1 MALPYK
7 SCTEETNLEE
17 LLWEF
22 FRVNRDDVLAFA
34 KVPQTALDTFPAA
47 NPSTVASTFQ
57 LCVIKNILITLNRE
71 VIFKLRDVCTPTT
84 CPKMIASDEWHF
96 LCAPHADKP
105 RDCCAID
112 YMQHT
117 VDSCSST
124 ILLIEDKPP
133 AVAAKQFHSIVRRL
147 FRIYGHLY
155 FHHQSFF
162 KFVETE
168 CAKFFVFLKQFGLWK
183 GDMVIIPEDVLNKLS
198 GGNLSEVPVKDR
210 RTSWSANRQSL
221 AKAPSIDLRSAGTI
235 VDLRTVAMQLD
246 EEFDED
252 TASQGSSSNH
262 TVILS

>member
-1 MALPYK
+1 MRLPYK
-7 SCTEETNLEE
+7 SDTEFATLDE

-22 FRVNRDDVLAFA
+22 LIANKGDVHAFA
-34 KVPQTALDTFPAA
+34 KVPQTALDTFPTV
-47 NPSTVASTFQ
+47 NPSTVSSTFQ
-57 LCVIKNILITLNRE
+57 LCVIKHILITLNLE
-71 VIFKLRDVCTPTT
+71 VISKLRDVCTPSS

-96 LCAPHADKP
+96 LCAPHAEKP

-162 KFVETE
+162 QTVEVE

-183 GDMVIIPEDVLNKLS
+183 GDMGIIPEDVLNKLT
-198 GGNLSEVPVKDR
+198 GGAVGDNPGKER

-221 AKAPSIDLRSAGTI
+221 AKAPSVDLRSAGTI

-246 EEFDED
+246 EEFDEE